1 MSAALHLLVTLA
13 ICTVAAPL
21 LVRARW
27 VWRAPGTGIALWQ
40 MLALTWVLSLAGLLI
55 ALGLDPYDA
64 PIPQGLAG
72 WAAHAESTVVSDHLV
87 LGGLGLLIAF
97 TAAFLSSWY
106 AVAKVRRRH
115 RDILALVARTDAA
128 APGALVVDHPQAVAY
143 CLPGLRSSVVLST
156 GALRSLSAVEL
167 RAVLAHER
175 SHARERHD
183 LVLLPFVALRG
194 LAPRIA
200 DAVALLV
207 EMRADDRACREHGP
221 DALAAALGRFTA
233 RPPAGALG
241 VADAA
246 VNVRLR
252 RIAAASAAPSWL
264 RWSAL
269 AGGLVLVSTPLS
281 FLVF

>member
-13 ICTVAAPL
+13 VCAVAAPL

-27 VWRAPGTGIALWQ
+27 VWRAPGTGIAVWQ
-40 MLALTWVLSLAGLLI
+40 MLALTWVLSLVGLLI

-64 PIPQGLAG
+64 PIPQGLAR
-72 WAAHAESTVVSDHLV
+72 WSAHPESTVASDHLV
-87 LGGLGLLIAF
+87 LGGLALLVAC
-97 TAAFLSSWY
+97 AAALLSSWY
-106 AVAKVRRRH
+106 AVTKVRRRH
-115 RDILALVARTDAA
+115 RDVLTLVARKDAA

-143 CLPGLRSSVVLST
+143 CLPGRPSSVVLST
-156 GALRSLSAVEL
+156 GALHSLSAVEL
-167 RAVLAHER
+167 QAVLAHER
-175 SHARERHD
+175 SHAHERHD
-183 LVLLPFVALRG
+183 LVLLPFVALRKV
-194 LAPRIA
+194 APRIA

-221 DALAAALGRFTA
+221 DALVAALGRFTA

-241 VADAA
+241 MADAA
-246 VNVRLR
+246 VNARLQ
-252 RIAAASAAPSWL
+252 RIATTSAAPSWL

-269 AGGLVLVSTPLS
+269 VSGLVLVSTPLS